1 VISVFSVVKKGLVAL
16 ALLAL
21 VGPGAAAQTALT
33 GEIAY
38 VQEGN
43 IWVRDLAT
51 GQARQLT
58 TDGQSILPAW
68 TPDGQ
73 SLIFV
78 SGRDGNS
85 ELYRMRPD
93 GMNVTRVTN
102 NPQTDTLPAVS
113 RDGTLYFI
121 RLNVGTDGPPPGQE
135 PTAALIRSDFTTE
148 TEVYTQSAGL
158 CLPVDLQVYDADH
171 IALTTSCG
179 RGKNVLL
186 VNLQTRAAPD
196 VTQVAPGGEGCAADG
211 VWAHNTPQL
220 ATIMQRNCDPN
231 QGTTLRIVDF
241 GPTPPP
247 AREVFSAPGIG
258 SVAWSPDDTLL
269 MYSRYNEDN
278 SPAGVWVVPAA
289 GGTPQPVTDQ
299 GITPAW
305 RPGLAAPAPTAT
317 SGNPPPAP
325 TNTGVPTAP
334 ATPAP
339 AATGTS
345 APPAATGTPAPPAAT
360 ATAIPIPPTPMP
372 VPGGA
377 GPCGAIVL
385 IGLLALAFLWT
396 RAGFH
401 SRG

>member
-1 VISVFSVVKKGLVAL
+1 MISVFSVVKKGLVAL
-16 ALLAL
+16 LLLAL
-21 VGPGAAAQTALT
+21 VGPGVGAQTALT

-85 ELYRMRPD
+85 EIYRMNPD
-93 GMNVTRVTN
+93 GANVTRVTN

-113 RDGTLYFI
+113 RDGTLYFV
-121 RLNVGTDGPPPGQE
+121 RLNVGSDGPPPGQE

-148 TEVYTQSAGL
+148 TEVYTQPAGL
-158 CLPVDLQVYDADH
+158 CLPVDLQVYDANH
-171 IALTTSCG
+171 IALSTSCG

-196 VTQVAPGGEGCAADG
+196 VTGAAPGWNGCAADG
-211 VWAHNTPQL
+211 VWAHGSPQL
-220 ATIMQRNCDPN
+220 AVITQQDCDPTR
-231 QGTTLRIVDF
+231 GTSVRIVDF
-241 GPTPPP
+241 SANPPQ
-247 AREVFSAPGIG
+247 ARDVFSDTGIG
-258 SVAWSPDDTLL
+258 SLAWSPDDTQLL
-269 MYSRYNEDN
+269 YSKYNPDA

-289 GGTPQPVTDQ
+289 GGTPQQVADQ
-299 GITPAW
+299 GITAQW
-305 RPGLAAPAPTAT
+305 RPAPTAAAPTAAAPTAT
-317 SGNPPPAP
+317 SAVPTPAP
-325 TNTGVPTAP
+325 TDTSVPTAVP
-334 ATPAP
+334 TPAP
-339 AATGTS
+339 ATE
-345 APPAATGTPAPPAAT
+345 TPAPPAAT
-360 ATAIPIPPTPMP
+360 PTTPLPPTPTP
-372 VPGGA
+372 IPGGA

-396 RAGFH
+396 RLGF
-401 SRG
+401 RGRS